1 MVSVNPP
8 PSPLRTPMGGGQ
20 GAIIVVS
27 PQIPYC

>member
-8 PSPLRTPMGGGQ
+8 LTPKDSYGGGE
-20 GAIIVVS
+20 GAVIVVS